1 MTDAERAVF
10 DELWQRYRLRSL
22 GYAVFAD
29 GYVSRALEELV
40 RERAELERR
49 LIDGEERSGAL

>member
-29 GYVSRALEELV
+29 GYVERALTELD